1 MIIRL
6 LKSTAILGVAAFVML
21 FNTVQTD
28 YKYAITPKGEDDIIK
43 LTVCSDDCTEECKNG
58 LHSFGHSFLTA
69 ENLTDS
75 SVMLYDY
82 KMKPHE
88 TVTFSWWA
96 VDKHMGVWFNIESCY
111 INLTTRYNN
120 LRTVS
125 MYIDA
130 NEVETLSHFLEN
142 NDYYTNIFNRICDSL
157 EKNNNDL
164 LNLKTSIIE
173 SKNELDIMNNYYNN
187 NLTYLTNLAIITGIR
202 NSISHG
208 HVETILGKDF
218 SSSKIIFKDIY

>member
-142 NDYYTNIFNRICDSL
+142 NDYYTPLSNCSKQVIRCWNTIADSDEML
-157 EKNNNDL
+157 C
-164 LNLKTSIIE
+164 E
-173 SKNELDIMNNYYNN
+173 SKIMTPAKLISEITRFSSWTSLDIGLN
-187 NLTYLTNLAIITGIR
+187 TNICYFDNGKAISFTME
-202 NSISHG
+202 
-208 HVETILGKDF
+208 V
-218 SSSKIIFKDIY
+218 